1 MSVLSTGYKIKAYQT
16 LQSIIISYHAPYTNS
31 IIYDS
36 IDIRSGK
43 YDCWYTRFTCVT
55 CVFFLIILNKGYW
68 QLMNTSK
75 EKYEIIWYQ
84 NTFNYN

>member
-43 YDCWYTRFTCVT
+43 YDCWYTRFTCV
-55 CVFFLIILNKGYW
+55 
-68 QLMNTSK
+68 
-75 EKYEIIWYQ
+75 
-84 NTFNYN
+84 